1 MPDTV
6 STTRKSPSF
15 AGVRG
20 AKSLADESVE
30 LVGQWL
36 ARAAQLHRKPDP
48 SSRRLADLLK
58 DPDGPAFALGFVD
71 RVLRPEDLRVAA
83 ANLRELGSNP
93 PAFLTGIL
101 RLLVKLGAVFAPILP
116 TIVVPIAR
124 IALKGLISHLII
136 DASDKTLAGALTRL
150 TRKGDQ
156 LNINLLGEAV
166 LGHQEAAKRL
176 DGVSRLID
184 RPDVTYVSVKV
195 SSVVAQLQMWNYEYT
210 VNRVVETLV
219 PLYQKAA
226 TTSPPTFI
234 NLDMEEYRDLEM
246 TLDVFQRVL
255 STPGLENYH
264 AGIVLQAYLPEA
276 LDAMQ
281 RLNAFAAE
289 RVKKGGAPIKV
300 RVVKG
305 ANLQMEQVDSAIH
318 DWPLAVLPSKQDS
331 DTNYKRVLEWSLT
344 KERTK
349 AIRIGVAGHN
359 LFDVAFAHLLAQKR
373 GVSSAIDFEM
383 LVGMAPDQ
391 ADAVRETVGS
401 LILYTPVVHSHEFDA
416 AVGYLVRRLD
426 ENASPENFM
435 SAVFDLNDS
444 ADIFARE
451 EQRFRASLDALTAA
465 APASHRQQNRAEQSG
480 QLISPREFHNEPD
493 SDLSLPVNQK
503 WAKSI
508 VKHATSAAG
517 AKLGLNV
524 LSESEIPDSAGPIE
538 GRIRIDTLVDQQ
550 RRGAG
555 AWQALGAQGRAEI
568 LYRAAEELGRRR
580 HDLLSVMMQEAGK
593 TLPEGDPE
601 VSEAIDF
608 CRYYANSALEMDSLE
623 GAAFEPVKLTVV
635 APPWNFPVAI
645 PTGSVTSALAAGSAV
660 IIKPAPQ
667 VRRCAAVMVEA
678 LWAAGVPKEALR
690 LVDVSEGELGRALI
704 SHPRVDRIILT
715 GAFDTAALF
724 RSWRAD
730 LPILAETSGK
740 NALVITPSADIDL
753 AVADLAKS
761 AFGHAGQKCS
771 AASLAI
777 VVGSVATSE
786 RFTRQLLDAVGSMAV
801 GYPDDPATVM
811 GPVIEP
817 PGAKLLSGLTEL
829 GEGERW
835 LLEPQKLDD
844 SGRLWS
850 PGIRVGVLPGSTFHQ
865 TEYFGPVLGIMR
877 ASNLAEAVRMQN
889 AVDYGLTAGIHSLD
903 PAEVSY
909 WLEHVQAGNAYVNR
923 GITGAIVRRQ
933 PFGGW
938 KKSSVGPT
946 AKAGGPNYL
955 FALGEWKNKP
965 TEREVPDEQIPAG
978 VERIL
983 EVCAGHLSEDD
994 IHFIRRSV
1002 VSDAEAWE
1010 THFGASTDVSGV
1022 GVERNVFRYRPGT
1035 LTLRLS
1041 AFTPLRH
1048 SLRVLFAGLRAGA
1061 AIEVSSSEPLPEGID
1076 ELLLAGAAFGHR
1088 PAGFFV
1094 ESEMAFVERV
1104 RTNPPAKVRLLNGNA
1119 SVLYVQF
1126 DGDPAVAIYDNDV
1139 TESGRV
1145 EMVPFMKE
1153 QAVSI
1158 TAHRFGAPDPRFL
1171 SLAV

>member
-1 MPDTV
+1 
-6 STTRKSPSF
+6 
-15 AGVRG
+15 
-20 AKSLADESVE
+20 
-30 LVGQWL
+30 
-36 ARAAQLHRKPDP
+36 
-48 SSRRLADLLK
+48 
-58 DPDGPAFALGFVD
+58 
-71 RVLRPEDLRVAA
+71 
-83 ANLRELGSNP
+83 
-93 PAFLTGIL
+93 
-101 RLLVKLGAVFAPILP
+101 
-116 TIVVPIAR
+116 
-124 IALKGLISHLII
+124 
-136 DASDKTLAGALTRL
+136 
-150 TRKGDQ
+150 
-156 LNINLLGEAV
+156 
-166 LGHQEAAKRL
+166 
-176 DGVSRLID
+176 
-184 RPDVTYVSVKV
+184 
-195 SSVVAQLQMWNYEYT
+195 
-210 VNRVVETLV
+210 
-219 PLYQKAA
+219 
-226 TTSPPTFI
+226 
-234 NLDMEEYRDLEM
+234 
-246 TLDVFQRVL
+246 
-255 STPGLENYH
+255 
-264 AGIVLQAYLPEA
+264 
-276 LDAMQ
+276 
-281 RLNAFAAE
+281 
-289 RVKKGGAPIKV
+289 
-300 RVVKG
+300 
-305 ANLQMEQVDSAIH
+305 
-318 DWPLAVLPSKQDS
+318 
-331 DTNYKRVLEWSLT
+331 
-344 KERTK
+344 
-349 AIRIGVAGHN
+349 
-359 LFDVAFAHLLAQKR
+359 
-373 GVSSAIDFEM
+373 
-383 LVGMAPDQ
+383 
-391 ADAVRETVGS
+391 
-401 LILYTPVVHSHEFDA
+401 
-416 AVGYLVRRLD
+416 
-426 ENASPENFM
+426 
-435 SAVFDLNDS
+435 
-444 ADIFARE
+444 
-451 EQRFRASLDALTAA
+451 
-465 APASHRQQNRAEQSG
+465 
-480 QLISPREFHNEPD
+480 
-493 SDLSLPVNQK
+493 
-503 WAKSI
+503 
-508 VKHATSAAG
+508 
-517 AKLGLNV
+517 
-524 LSESEIPDSAGPIE
+524 
-538 GRIRIDTLVDQQ
+538 
-550 RRGAG
+550 
-555 AWQALGAQGRAEI
+555 
-568 LYRAAEELGRRR
+568 
-580 HDLLSVMMQEAGK
+580 
-593 TLPEGDPE
+593 
-601 VSEAIDF
+601 
-608 CRYYANSALEMDSLE
+608 
-623 GAAFEPVKLTVV
+623 
-635 APPWNFPVAI
+635 
-645 PTGSVTSALAAGSAV
+645 
-660 IIKPAPQ
+660 
-667 VRRCAAVMVEA
+667 
-678 LWAAGVPKEALR
+678 
-690 LVDVSEGELGRALI
+690 
-704 SHPRVDRIILT
+704 
-715 GAFDTAALF
+715 
-724 RSWRAD
+724 
-730 LPILAETSGK
+730 
-740 NALVITPSADIDL
+740 
-753 AVADLAKS
+753 
-761 AFGHAGQKCS
+761 
-771 AASLAI
+771 
-777 VVGSVATSE
+777 VVGSVAASE